1 MPGSV
6 APLETVVVPVHF
18 RCPIS
23 LELMRDPVTVCTGQ
37 TYDRSSIEPWL
48 AAADNPTCPVTRLPL
63 ADRTLIPNHTL
74 RRLIQEWCVAHRSDG
89 VDRIPTP
96 KQPADPSLISSLVQS
111 LQPPSSDAVV
121 SSSLRRL
128 KTLALDSDKNRAII
142 SQNPSLR
149 PSLVS
154 LLSSFFSST
163 SPSAETISDT
173 LALISFFPLS
183 AADSEAISSRPDRL
197 AAVSTLLRHASPDVR
212 VGAASL
218 VENLAVSPE
227 SRTAIGD
234 TPGIIAGVVAVLR
247 PPTSSHPRAAR
258 AGAKAL
264 LALCLARP
272 NREVAAAEGAAG
284 ALVDLLASAGAD
296 RRDAERALATLELLC
311 RTRAGCEALTGHA
324 LAVPLLVKAVLRVSD
339 RATESAAGALL
350 ALCRASEAR
359 QRDAVGAGAVT
370 QLLLLV
376 QSDCTE
382 RAKRKAQLLLK
393 LLLSAWPGQPAP
405 NSDLGFSDLLAV

>member
-23 LELMRDPVTVCTGQ
+23 LELMRDPVTVCSGQ
-37 TYDRSSIEPWL
+37 TYDRTSIEPWL
-48 AAADNPTCPVTRLPL
+48 ASADNPTCPVTRLPL
-63 ADRTLIPNHTL
+63 ADTTLIPNHTL

-96 KQPADPSLISSLVQS
+96 KQPADPSLVSSLVQS

-128 KTLALDSDKNRAII
+128 KTLALDSDKNRALI
-142 SQNPSLR
+142 SQNPNLR
-149 PSLVS
+149 SSLVS
-154 LLSSFFSST
+154 LLFTSSSD
-163 SPSAETISDT
+163 PSADAISDT

-183 AADSEAISSRPDRL
+183 VADSEAISARPDRL
-197 AAVSTLLRHASPDVR
+197 TAVSALLRHSSPDVR

-227 SRTAIGD
+227 SRSALGD

-272 NREVAAAEGAAG
+272 NRDAAAAEGAAG

-311 RTRAGCEALTGHA
+311 RTRGGCEALLGHA
-324 LAVPLLVKAVLRVSD
+324 LAVPLLVKAVLRVSE

-393 LLLSAWPGQPAP
+393 LLLSAWPDHPAP
-405 NSDLGFSDLLAV
+405 NSDLGFSDLLAI